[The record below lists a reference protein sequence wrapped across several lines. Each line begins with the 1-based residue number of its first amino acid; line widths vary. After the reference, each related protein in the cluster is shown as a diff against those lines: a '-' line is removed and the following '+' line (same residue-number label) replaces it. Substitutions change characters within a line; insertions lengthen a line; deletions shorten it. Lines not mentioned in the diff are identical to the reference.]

1 MKIEPNYLYSANKIN
16 NKKQSFGQNAPAE
29 NTVDVQSQTV
39 QGAAYPSPNL
49 NVRLPISYSHTE
61 DIKFTDDITAHCYKL
76 ANGQKVVIVPKDG
89 PTIIKSYI
97 NTGSFNE
104 PDNLR
109 GISHFIEHNLFN
121 GSVDLGEKVFFDE
134 VNKMGADTNASTSF
148 DKTDY
153 FISSNLLDEADE
165 EKQIQLHAG
174 MILSPK
180 FLLDKLEKEKKIVN
194 EEINMCVSED
204 ENLGFSQ
211 TIKNLFNI
219 KSSSM
224 DLIAGTTD
232 NISSLTR
239 DDVVNYFNNNY
250 YPANMVTVITGEV
263 EPQKTMELVS
273 KYFNSTKAPVQN
285 RHYEKMTPIDKS
297 VRQDLIST
305 KSDSDNTTIFLGFAG
320 PENNN
325 TKDKIYMR
333 AVSYLAGGLYNSKFA
348 PLEKKYG
355 TYVNISPERLSS
367 NPDEKSLIMVAANVS
382 DDKSET
388 LIKELYSTIYSLTQN
403 PPTEEELTALKNTL
417 KKSYNR
423 VFESSASIN
432 NSIGTNMLNGNIEQ
446 LRDFNKIIDEMTAE
460 DIMNTAKKYLDLN
473 KAALTVVHPSFVQEN
488 NISNNYETA
497 KNISFTGRNKKVP
510 MDVAHIK
517 TYKMGN
523 NFEVICRDSNS
534 NNVMY
539 DFELKEKTWTPK
551 KAAVSDILADIF
563 ENEGTLTRTTSQ
575 QNRFSDY
582 YGIDSNI
589 TAGNYGLRLS
599 AEFPAE
605 HTKIALEFF
614 NDKIKNAKIDAET
627 FNAAVA
633 RLKDRYAQHE
643 VSPYDKFDKI
653 VYKDSPLAFSA
664 KDKLES
670 LKTITV
676 DDVKDFYNEIFVKG
690 AGTVAV
696 TAPFSKHPGIKQD
709 IFNSLNTYGKVRPKN
724 IELVK
729 HYEPVEKTVV
739 CTDVHKKNSAK
750 IVEGFVFKRSE
761 NMKDIAALNLLNTIL
776 GGSAS
781 SRLFTDLRETRHL
794 AYSVNSGFGGLGD
807 KGVFTLN
814 ITTSTENQETGKKTF
829 DNVQKAI
836 EGFNDN
842 IKRIT
847 TEKVSE
853 EELEAA
859 KKQIK
864 SILLTSSETN
874 SDKND
879 MLNESHNSYYGIDFY
894 NKEIEAVDAIT
905 ADDIYNAARNIFL
918 SKPIYSITATKDT
931 LKANEEYLKSLE
943 N

>member
-367 NPDEKSLIMVAANVS
+367 NPDEKSLIMVATNVS

-473 KAALTVVHPSFVQEN
+473 KAALTVVHPSFVLEN

-729 HYEPVEKTVV
+729 HYEPVEKTIV

>member
-273 KYFNSTKAPVQN
+273 KYFNSTKVPVQN

-325 TKDKIYMR
+325 TKDKIY
-333 AVSYLAGGLYNSKFA
+333 
-348 PLEKKYG
+348 
-355 TYVNISPERLSS
+355 
-367 NPDEKSLIMVAANVS
+367 
-382 DDKSET
+382 
-388 LIKELYSTIYSLTQN
+388 
-403 PPTEEELTALKNTL
+403 
-417 KKSYNR
+417 
-423 VFESSASIN
+423 
-432 NSIGTNMLNGNIEQ
+432 
-446 LRDFNKIIDEMTAE
+446 
-460 DIMNTAKKYLDLN
+460 
-473 KAALTVVHPSFVQEN
+473 
-488 NISNNYETA
+488 
-497 KNISFTGRNKKVP
+497 
-510 MDVAHIK
+510 
-517 TYKMGN
+517 
-523 NFEVICRDSNS
+523 
-534 NNVMY
+534 
-539 DFELKEKTWTPK
+539 
-551 KAAVSDILADIF
+551 
-563 ENEGTLTRTTSQ
+563 
-575 QNRFSDY
+575 
-582 YGIDSNI
+582 
-589 TAGNYGLRLS
+589 
-599 AEFPAE
+599 
-605 HTKIALEFF
+605 
-614 NDKIKNAKIDAET
+614 
-627 FNAAVA
+627 
-633 RLKDRYAQHE
+633 
-643 VSPYDKFDKI
+643 
-653 VYKDSPLAFSA
+653 
-664 KDKLES
+664 
-670 LKTITV
+670 
-676 DDVKDFYNEIFVKG
+676 
-690 AGTVAV
+690 
-696 TAPFSKHPGIKQD
+696 
-709 IFNSLNTYGKVRPKN
+709 
-724 IELVK
+724 
-729 HYEPVEKTVV
+729 
-739 CTDVHKKNSAK
+739 
-750 IVEGFVFKRSE
+750 
-761 NMKDIAALNLLNTIL
+761 
-776 GGSAS
+776 
-781 SRLFTDLRETRHL
+781 
-794 AYSVNSGFGGLGD
+794 
-807 KGVFTLN
+807 
-814 ITTSTENQETGKKTF
+814 
-829 DNVQKAI
+829 
-836 EGFNDN
+836 
-842 IKRIT
+842 
-847 TEKVSE
+847 
-853 EELEAA
+853 
-859 KKQIK
+859 
-864 SILLTSSETN
+864 
-874 SDKND
+874 
-879 MLNESHNSYYGIDFY
+879 IDF
-894 NKEIEAVDAIT
+894 
-905 ADDIYNAARNIFL
+905 
-918 SKPIYSITATKDT
+918 PQ
-931 LKANEEYLKSLE
+931 
-943 N
+943 